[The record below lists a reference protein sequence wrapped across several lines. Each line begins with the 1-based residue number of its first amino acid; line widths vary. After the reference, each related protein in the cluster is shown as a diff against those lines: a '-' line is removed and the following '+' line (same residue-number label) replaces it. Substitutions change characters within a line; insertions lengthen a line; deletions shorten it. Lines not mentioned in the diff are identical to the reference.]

1 MEWVLDRNEVFM
13 AHILAIDD
21 DPGIL
26 ALIEHALR
34 REGHTITCMPH
45 VPADLAAH
53 LAEYDLILLDI
64 MMPQTDGYELCSA
77 IRDDTDCPILFLT
90 AKTMEE
96 DVDYGFSVGADDYI
110 KKPFSI
116 VELRA
121 RVAAHLRREQREKH
135 HCLSI
140 RGIRFLLASR
150 EVAAGGVTLPFT
162 RTEYE
167 ITLLLA
173 KNRGHT
179 FSREQIYEA
188 VLGYDKTGDASAITE
203 HIKNIRKKFAAVN
216 MAPIQTVWGIGYRWN
231 A

>member
-1 MEWVLDRNEVFM
+1 M

-53 LAEYDLILLDI
+53 LAEYDLILLDV

-140 RGIRFLLASR
+140 QGIRFLLASR

-162 RTEYE
+162 RTE
-167 ITLLLA
+167 
-173 KNRGHT
+173 
-179 FSREQIYEA
+179 YEA

>member
-34 REGHTITCMPH
+34 RDGHTVTCMPH
-45 VPADLAAH
+45 VPADLVTH
-53 LAEYDLILLDI
+53 LAEYDLILLDV

-135 HCLSI
+135 HCLYI
-140 RGIRFLLASR
+140 QGIRFLLASR
-150 EVAAGGVTLPFT
+150 SRRRHAPLHQDGV
-162 RTEYE
+162 
-167 ITLLLA
+167 
-173 KNRGHT
+173 
-179 FSREQIYEA
+179 
-188 VLGYDKTGDASAITE
+188 
-203 HIKNIRKKFAAVN
+203 
-216 MAPIQTVWGIGYRWN
+216 
-231 A
+231 

>member
-1 MEWVLDRNEVFM
+1 M

-53 LAEYDLILLDI
+53 LAEYDLILLDV

-121 RVAAHLRREQREKH
+121 RVAAHLRREQQRKTP
-135 HCLSI
+135 LSLHTGHPLSARLP
-140 RGIRFLLASR
+140 RGRSR
-150 EVAAGGVTLPFT
+150 RCHAPLHQDGV
-162 RTEYE
+162 
-167 ITLLLA
+167 
-173 KNRGHT
+173 
-179 FSREQIYEA
+179 
-188 VLGYDKTGDASAITE
+188 
-203 HIKNIRKKFAAVN
+203 
-216 MAPIQTVWGIGYRWN
+216 
-231 A
+231 

>member
-1 MEWVLDRNEVFM
+1 M

-53 LAEYDLILLDI
+53 LAEYDLILLDV

-135 HCLSI
+135 HCLYI
-140 RGIRFLLASR
+140 QQAASR
-150 EVAAGGVTLPFT
+150 SPSPERSMRSHFCSPKTADRHFP
-162 RTEYE
+162 E
-167 ITLLLA
+167 
-173 KNRGHT
+173 
-179 FSREQIYEA
+179 SRST
-188 VLGYDKTGDASAITE
+188 KRS
-203 HIKNIRKKFAAVN
+203 
-216 MAPIQTVWGIGYRWN
+216 
-231 A
+231 

>member
-1 MEWVLDRNEVFM
+1 M

-53 LAEYDLILLDI
+53 LAEYDLILLDV

-96 DVDYGFSVGADDYI
+96 TSTTVFPSVRTTI
-110 KKPFSI
+110 SKSPSPSLNC
-116 VELRA
+116 VRA
-121 RVAAHLRREQREKH
+121 SPHI
-135 HCLSI
+135 C
-140 RGIRFLLASR
+140 
-150 EVAAGGVTLPFT
+150 AGSS
-162 RTEYE
+162 
-167 ITLLLA
+167 A
-173 KNRGHT
+173 KNTTVSPYR
-179 FSREQIYEA
+179 
-188 VLGYDKTGDASAITE
+188 ASAFCSPPA
-203 HIKNIRKKFAAVN
+203 RSQQAVSRSPLPGRS
-216 MAPIQTVWGIGYRWN
+216 MRSHFCSQKTAGRHFPGSRSTKRS
-231 A
+231 

>member
-1 MEWVLDRNEVFM
+1 M

-53 LAEYDLILLDI
+53 LAEYDLILLDV

-110 KKPFSI
+110 KKPSPSSNC
-116 VELRA
+116 VRA
-121 RVAAHLRREQREKH
+121 SQRICAGSSVKNITASTYRASAF
-135 HCLSI
+135 CSPPAKSQQA
-140 RGIRFLLASR
+140 ASR
-150 EVAAGGVTLPFT
+150 SPSPERSMRSHFCSPKTADRHFP
-162 RTEYE
+162 E
-167 ITLLLA
+167 
-173 KNRGHT
+173 
-179 FSREQIYEA
+179 SRST
-188 VLGYDKTGDASAITE
+188 KRS
-203 HIKNIRKKFAAVN
+203 
-216 MAPIQTVWGIGYRWN
+216 
-231 A
+231 

>member
-1 MEWVLDRNEVFM
+1 M

-53 LAEYDLILLDI
+53 LAEYDLILLDV

-140 RGIRFLLASR
+140 
-150 EVAAGGVTLPFT
+150 
-162 RTEYE
+162 
-167 ITLLLA
+167 
-173 KNRGHT
+173 
-179 FSREQIYEA
+179 Q
-188 VLGYDKTGDASAITE
+188 ASAFCSPPA
-203 HIKNIRKKFAAVN
+203 RSQQAVSRSPSPGRN
-216 MAPIQTVWGIGYRWN
+216 MRSHFCSPKTAGRHFPGSRSTKRS
-231 A
+231 

>member
-1 MEWVLDRNEVFM
+1 M

-53 LAEYDLILLDI
+53 LAEYDLILLDV

-110 KKPFSI
+110 KKPF
-116 VELRA
+116 
-121 RVAAHLRREQREKH
+121 
-135 HCLSI
+135 
-140 RGIRFLLASR
+140 
-150 EVAAGGVTLPFT
+150 T

-173 KNRGHT
+173 KNRGQT

-188 VLGYDKTGDASAITE
+188 VLGYDKTGDESAITE

-216 MAPIQTVWGIGYRWN
+216 MVPIQTVWGIGYRWN

>member
-1 MEWVLDRNEVFM
+1 M

-34 REGHTITCMPH
+34 REGIPL
-45 VPADLAAH
+45 PACRMYRRILRRTSQK
-53 LAEYDLILLDI
+53 YDLILLDV

-121 RVAAHLRREQREKH
+121 RVAAHLRRGGARKH

-140 RGIRFLLASR
+140 QGIRFLLASR

-173 KNRGHT
+173 KNRGQT

-188 VLGYDKTGDASAITE
+188 VLGYDKTGDESAITE

>member
-1 MEWVLDRNEVFM
+1 M

-53 LAEYDLILLDI
+53 LAEYDLILLDV

-140 RGIRFLLASR
+140 QGIRFCSPPARSQQAVSR
-150 EVAAGGVTLPFT
+150 SPLPGRSMRSHFCSQKTAGRHFPG
-162 RTEYE
+162 
-167 ITLLLA
+167 
-173 KNRGHT
+173 
-179 FSREQIYEA
+179 SRST
-188 VLGYDKTGDASAITE
+188 KRS
-203 HIKNIRKKFAAVN
+203 
-216 MAPIQTVWGIGYRWN
+216 
-231 A
+231 

>member
-1 MEWVLDRNEVFM
+1 M

-121 RVAAHLRREQREKH
+121 CVAAHLRREQRRQNNSAVRFFGE
-135 HCLSI
+135 LILDYSARTVTI
-140 RGIRFLLASR
+140 NNLNIPRGRSR
-150 EVAAGGVTLPFT
+150 RCHAPLYQDGV
-162 RTEYE
+162 
-167 ITLLLA
+167 
-173 KNRGHT
+173 
-179 FSREQIYEA
+179 
-188 VLGYDKTGDASAITE
+188 
-203 HIKNIRKKFAAVN
+203 
-216 MAPIQTVWGIGYRWN
+216 
-231 A
+231 

>member
-110 KKPFSI
+110 KSPSPSLNC
-116 VELRA
+116 VRA
-121 RVAAHLRREQREKH
+121 LPHI
-135 HCLSI
+135 C
-140 RGIRFLLASR
+140 
-150 EVAAGGVTLPFT
+150 AGSS
-162 RTEYE
+162 
-167 ITLLLA
+167 A
-173 KNRGHT
+173 KNTTVSPYR
-179 FSREQIYEA
+179 
-188 VLGYDKTGDASAITE
+188 ASAFCSPPA
-203 HIKNIRKKFAAVN
+203 RSQQAVSRSPLPGRS
-216 MAPIQTVWGIGYRWN
+216 MRSHFCSQKTAGIHFPGSRSTKRS
-231 A
+231 

>member
-1 MEWVLDRNEVFM
+1 M

-53 LAEYDLILLDI
+53 LAEYDLILLDV

-110 KKPFSI
+110 RKPFSI

-121 RVAAHLRREQREKH
+121 RVAAHLRREQREK
-135 HCLSI
+135 
-140 RGIRFLLASR
+140 
-150 EVAAGGVTLPFT
+150 
-162 RTEYE
+162 
-167 ITLLLA
+167 
-173 KNRGHT
+173 
-179 FSREQIYEA
+179 Q
-188 VLGYDKTGDASAITE
+188 D
-203 HIKNIRKKFAAVN
+203 RKSV
-216 MAPIQTVWGIGYRWN
+216 V
-231 A
+231 

>member
-1 MEWVLDRNEVFM
+1 M

-53 LAEYDLILLDI
+53 LAEYDLILLDV

-140 RGIRFLLASR
+140 RASAFCSPPAKSQQAASR
-150 EVAAGGVTLPFT
+150 SPSPERSMRSHFCSPKTADRHFP
-162 RTEYE
+162 E
-167 ITLLLA
+167 
-173 KNRGHT
+173 
-179 FSREQIYEA
+179 SRST
-188 VLGYDKTGDASAITE
+188 KRS
-203 HIKNIRKKFAAVN
+203 
-216 MAPIQTVWGIGYRWN
+216 
-231 A
+231 

>member
-1 MEWVLDRNEVFM
+1 M

-53 LAEYDLILLDI
+53 LAEYDLILLDV

-121 RVAAHLRREQREKH
+121 RVAAHLRREQREKTSLPLH
-135 HCLSI
+135 TGHPLSACLP
-140 RGIRFLLASR
+140 RGRSR
-150 EVAAGGVTLPFT
+150 RCHAPLHQDGV
-162 RTEYE
+162 
-167 ITLLLA
+167 
-173 KNRGHT
+173 
-179 FSREQIYEA
+179 
-188 VLGYDKTGDASAITE
+188 
-203 HIKNIRKKFAAVN
+203 
-216 MAPIQTVWGIGYRWN
+216 
-231 A
+231 

>member
-1 MEWVLDRNEVFM
+1 M

-121 RVAAHLRREQREKH
+121 RVAAHLRREQRENTTV
-135 HCLSI
+135 SPY
-140 RGIRFLLASR
+140 R
-150 EVAAGGVTLPFT
+150 
-162 RTEYE
+162 
-167 ITLLLA
+167 
-173 KNRGHT
+173 
-179 FSREQIYEA
+179 
-188 VLGYDKTGDASAITE
+188 ASAFCSPPA
-203 HIKNIRKKFAAVN
+203 RSQQAVSRSPLPGRS
-216 MAPIQTVWGIGYRWN
+216 MRSHFCSQKTAGIHFPGSRSTKRS
-231 A
+231 

>member
-1 MEWVLDRNEVFM
+1 M

-53 LAEYDLILLDI
+53 LAEYDLILLDV

-140 RGIRFLLASR
+140 QGIRFLSEGNGSLLDIRAGYIDLQHADCRLVPQTFHHVHIIFHGLA
-150 EVAAGGVTLPFT
+150 AD
-162 RTEYE
+162 
-167 ITLLLA
+167 
-173 KNRGHT
+173 
-179 FSREQIYEA
+179 IYDDLRVIFFQERNIS
-188 VLGYDKTGDASAITE
+188 LHE
-203 HIKNIRKKFAAVN
+203 HINA
-216 MAPIQTVWGIGYRWN
+216 GIL
-231 A
+231 

>member
-1 MEWVLDRNEVFM
+1 M

-53 LAEYDLILLDI
+53 LAEYDLILLDV

-121 RVAAHLRREQREKH
+121 RARRRTSAPGAARKTPLSLHTGYPLSARLPRGRSRRCHAPLYQD
-135 HCLSI
+135 
-140 RGIRFLLASR
+140 
-150 EVAAGGVTLPFT
+150 GV
-162 RTEYE
+162 
-167 ITLLLA
+167 
-173 KNRGHT
+173 
-179 FSREQIYEA
+179 
-188 VLGYDKTGDASAITE
+188 
-203 HIKNIRKKFAAVN
+203 
-216 MAPIQTVWGIGYRWN
+216 
-231 A
+231 

>member
-1 MEWVLDRNEVFM
+1 MKELPKVYEPQQVEGRIYRMWMDNDCFH
-13 AHILAIDD
+13 A
-21 DPGIL
+21 DPN
-26 ALIEHALR
+26 
-34 REGHTITCMPH
+34 P
-45 VPADLAAH
+45 D
-53 LAEYDLILLDI
+53 
-64 MMPQTDGYELCSA
+64 
-77 IRDDTDCPILFLT
+77 
-90 AKTMEE
+90 
-96 DVDYGFSVGADDYI
+96 

-140 RGIRFLLASR
+140 QGIRFLLASR

-173 KNRGHT
+173 KNRGQT

>member
-53 LAEYDLILLDI
+53 LAEYDLILLDV

-140 RGIRFLLASR
+140 QGIRFLLA
-150 EVAAGGVTLPFT
+150 
-162 RTEYE
+162 
-167 ITLLLA
+167 
-173 KNRGHT
+173 KNRGQT

-188 VLGYDKTGDASAITE
+188 VLGYDKTGDESAITE